1 MRFTKLTTIL
11 LWVLMAISLILIIS
25 LLVSLD
31 PNVSDPGMLTWLGA
45 NLSWSYILLFFATFA
60 ALILE
65 GVNLASDKKAAK
77 SALIGIGFLGGI
89 ILISYLF
96 ADSEMPK
103 FFGADKFIEN
113 KTVTP
118 SSLRWIG
125 AGLIATYILSA
136 ISVVAIIWSS
146 IKNVFS

>member
-1 MRFTKLTTIL
+1 
-11 LWVLMAISLILIIS
+11 MAILLILIIS

>member
-1 MRFTKLTTIL
+1 
-11 LWVLMAISLILIIS
+11 MAISLILIIS

>member
-1 MRFTKLTTIL
+1 
-11 LWVLMAISLILIIS
+11 
-25 LLVSLD
+25 
-31 PNVSDPGMLTWLGA
+31 
-45 NLSWSYILLFFATFA
+45 
-60 ALILE
+60 
-65 GVNLASDKKAAK
+65 
-77 SALIGIGFLGGI
+77 
-89 ILISYLF
+89 
-96 ADSEMPK
+96 MPK